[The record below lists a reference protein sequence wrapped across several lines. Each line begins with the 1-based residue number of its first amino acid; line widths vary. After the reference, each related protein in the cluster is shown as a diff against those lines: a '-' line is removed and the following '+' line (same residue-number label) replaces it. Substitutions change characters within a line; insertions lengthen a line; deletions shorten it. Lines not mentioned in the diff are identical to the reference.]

1 MYVYIITNKV
11 NNKKYIGLS
20 INKNQS
26 FRDTYYGSGK
36 LVKQAIQKYGKENFI
51 KEIIKEFDN
60 EDDCRNYERLLIKD
74 YNAVD
79 DPMFYNLAPGGYG
92 GASKGRIV
100 TDETREKIRLKNSGE
115 NHYFAKMEPEMK
127 KEFSDKMSIL
137 KTGVPQSNETLE
149 KRSKSVKENWDS
161 RSIEE
166 RREIADKIR
175 KSSMG
180 KEIKP
185 ATREKL
191 SKINAKLTKED
202 VVKIHNLSKIENLTY
217 SEIGKIYG
225 INESSVWGIVN
236 KVSYKWV
243 WDDILL

>member
-1 MYVYIITNKV
+1 MYVYIITNKL

-36 LVKQAIQKYGKENFI
+36 LVKQAIKKYGKENFI

-60 EDDCRNYERLLIKD
+60 EHDCRSYERLLIKD

-92 GASKGRIV
+92 GASKGHIV
-100 TDETREKIRLKNSGE
+100 TEETRKKISETNTGSKRSPESCKRIGDAQKGKIHSDETK
-115 NHYFAKMEPEMK
+115 
-127 KEFSDKMSIL
+127 
-137 KTGVPQSNETLE
+137 Q

-243 WDDILL
+243 WSDILL

>member
-20 INKNQS
+20 INKNES

-36 LVKQAIQKYGKENFI
+36 LIKQAILKYGKDNFI
-51 KEIIKEFDN
+51 KEIMKEFDN
-60 EDDCRNYERLLIKD
+60 EDDCRNYERLLIKN

-92 GASKGRIV
+92 GASKGHIV
-100 TDETREKIRLKNSGE
+100 TEETREKIRLSNSGE
-115 NHYFAKMEPEMK
+115 NHYFVKMEPEMK
-127 KEFSDKMSIL
+127 KKFSDRMSIL
-137 KTGVPQSNETLE
+137 KTGVSQSTETLE

-166 RREIADKIR
+166 RKEIANKIS

-180 KEIKP
+180 KEIKSK
-185 ATREKL
+185 TREKL
-191 SKINAKLTKED
+191 SKINARLTKED
-202 VVKIHNLSKIENLTY
+202 VIKIHNLSKVENLTY
-217 SEIGKIYG
+217 SEIGKIYS

-243 WDDILL
+243 WDELL

>member
-20 INKNQS
+20 INKNES

-36 LVKQAIQKYGKENFI
+36 LIKQAILKYGKDNFI
-51 KEIIKEFDN
+51 KEIMKEFDN
-60 EDDCRNYERLLIKD
+60 EDDCRNYERLLIKN

-92 GASKGRIV
+92 GASKGHIV
-100 TDETREKIRLKNSGE
+100 TEETREKIRLSNSGE
-115 NHYFAKMEPEMK
+115 NHYFVKMEPEMK
-127 KEFSDKMSIL
+127 KKFSDRMSIL
-137 KTGVPQSNETLE
+137 KTGVSQSTETLE

-166 RREIADKIR
+166 RKEIANKIS

-180 KEIKP
+180 KEIKSK
-185 ATREKL
+185 TREKL
-191 SKINAKLTKED
+191 SKINARLTKED
-202 VVKIHNLSKIENLTY
+202 VIKIHNLSKVENLTY
-217 SEIGKIYG
+217 SEIGKIYS

-243 WDDILL
+243 WD